1 MLWLARNKDW
11 KRLGEGSGADLL
23 RELTTSYQRQREE
36 ARIEN
41 EENYG
46 STGHNVGS
54 PLKSPLEDKL
64 TVNCVMQLCVPR
76 LAGCQ
81 AHNQCLLNAGPVNEG
96 VNGRGLQL
104 RQNDRCT
111 STEDFLS
118 AYCVLRPAL
127 APAGREQGVKGIK
140 GVLAL
145 KGLLARIKSWPPVV
159 PKSPLLWLAMCSLR
173 DLGQVAVP
181 SLELFLHL

>member
-11 KRLGEGSGADLL
+11 KRPGGASGRDK
-23 RELTTSYQRQREE
+23 EQTTSYQRQTEE
-36 ARIEN
+36 ACIEN

-46 STGHNVGS
+46 STGHNGGS
-54 PLKSPLEDKL
+54 PLKSPLEDKPA
-64 TVNCVMQLCVPR
+64 VNCVIQLCVPC

-111 STEDFLS
+111 SMEDSLS
-118 AYCVLRPAL
+118 TYCVLRPAL
-127 APAGREQGVKGIK
+127 APAGREQRIKGIK

-145 KGLLARIKSWPPVV
+145 KGLLASCCTQGSSVV
-159 PKSPLLWLAMCSLR
+159 VGHVLSAGPGASHCPLSGVVSPS
-173 DLGQVAVP
+173 VK
-181 SLELFLHL
+181 